1 MPQEYSNEKLVELI
15 RSGTDPAGHMLQLW
29 QQNRG
34 LIGKVAGR
42 YKGYEDAE
50 DLKQQGYIGLCDAV
64 RGYDPEKGIPFAN
77 YAAYWIRQSM
87 TRYIENNGAVVR
99 IPSHQQQKQREYKKF
114 LHTFELYTGRTP
126 ADYEI
131 CYYLGMDESSLQDIR
146 DSIRIKQ
153 AGSLDV
159 HIGEDGDVTVGDLVP
174 DDKDMEDSVLSE
186 IEKEELEKILWP
198 MVDGLPEGRGQ
209 VIRLLYREEKTL
221 KAAGDV
227 LGIPKER
234 VRRMKEKAL
243 REMRYSEMGQALRA
257 FLPEALGSMAY
268 GHNGICEFNCTWTS
282 STELAAL
289 KMC

>member
-15 RSGTDPAGHMLQLW
+15 RGGTDPAGYMSQLW

-34 LIGKVAGR
+34 LIGKIASK
-42 YKGYEDAE
+42 YQDYEEIE

-64 RGYDPEKGIPFAN
+64 RGYDPGKGIPFAN
-77 YAAYWIRQSM
+77 YAAFWIRQSM
-87 TRYIENNGAVVR
+87 SRYIENNGAVVR
-99 IPSHQQQKQREYKKF
+99 IPSYQQRKQREYIRF
-114 LHTFELYTGRTP
+114 IRAFEMQTGRVP
-126 ADYEI
+126 ADQET
-131 CYYLGMDESSLQDIR
+131 CYYLGMEESGLQDIR

-153 AGSLDV
+153 AGSLDSY
-159 HIGEDGDVTVGDLVP
+159 ISEDGDVTIGDLVP
-174 DDKDMEDSVLSE
+174 DDTDMEDSVLSE

-221 KAAGDV
+221 KAAGEV

-234 VRRMKEKAL
+234 VRRIKEKAL

-282 STELAAL
+282 STELTAL